1 MEQELTLIEVL
12 QLEIEYE
19 EKNYKHALLT
29 HKPIDE
35 ILIIAKQIE
44 YIKVTLEAIQH
55 RYDSDRVESSF

>member
-44 YIKVTLEAIQH
+44 YKS
-55 RYDSDRVESSF
+55 YS